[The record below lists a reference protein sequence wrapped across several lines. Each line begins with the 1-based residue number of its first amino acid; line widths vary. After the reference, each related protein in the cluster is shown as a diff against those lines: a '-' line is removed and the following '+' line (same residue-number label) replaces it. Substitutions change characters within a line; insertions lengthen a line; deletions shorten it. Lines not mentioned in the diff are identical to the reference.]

1 MRFTSE
7 AGPDTLVKL
16 MTDGILLAET
26 QGDRHLNAYDTIIVD
41 EAHERSLNI
50 DFLLGYLHRL
60 LPRRPDL
67 KLIITSATI
76 DVGRFSKHFHD
87 APVIEVSGRT
97 YPVDVRYA
105 AEDVVNAED
114 FDLPSAVVE
123 QVRALGREA
132 PTPSDADTLVFL
144 AGEREIREVAEAL
157 RGANLRDTE
166 VLPLF
171 GRLAAAEQQR
181 VFKPDG
187 KRRRIVLAT
196 NVAETS
202 LTVPGI
208 RYVIDPGTARISR
221 YSARSKVQRLPI
233 EPVSQASAD
242 QRAGRCGRVSS
253 GVCVRLYTEEDYEQ
267 RPRFTEPEVQ
277 RTNLASVILQMKAL
291 KLGSPEDF
299 PFLDPPDYRQLQDGY
314 QTLQELQALDDQKRL
329 TELGRRLA
337 RLPIDPRLGRMVLAA
352 DGFAAVAEVLVV
364 VAALSVQ
371 DPRERPM
378 DKRQQADEKHAV
390 FADKSSDFLGLLK
403 LWGLYHAVRRERSG
417 NQAKRWCR
425 EHFLSAQRM
434 REWADVHTQLR
445 QLARDLGLR
454 GSKKP
459 ARPEDLHRA
468 LLPGLLANV
477 GDRDG
482 KGTAKLEY
490 AGPRGKRFWL
500 FPGSGLFEG
509 KPQWVMAAELVET
522 TKLYARTA
530 GPTKPEWV
538 EAAAGHLLQRSYNEP
553 HWDERRRMAV
563 HYEKVSLQ
571 GLTLVPRRRLPL
583 APREPKLARAL
594 FIRHGLVEGQYE
606 SDAAFMRH
614 NAGLVRELELMQA
627 KTRRRDIVAGPE
639 AREDF
644 YEARVPGEV
653 VDAASFDRWRKS
665 AEQENRR
672 VLFMEKADLLLRS
685 AEELPLAM
693 FPEEIEAGV
702 VLPLRYRFDPGHA
715 ADGVSA
721 RVRLRDL
728 HKVDADR
735 LDWLVP
741 GLIEE
746 KCVDLIRTLP
756 KNLRKYCVPAPQ
768 FAANAVHHMRYADGP
783 LLPALAKALGRQAG
797 MNIPPAS
804 FQPGELSDYLRV
816 RVEVRNDAGKRIA
829 AGRDVRK
836 LQDDLR
842 DEARD
847 LLGDLPQSPWV
858 RDDVTEWDFGDL
870 PDRVEMKHEGRT
882 VQGFPAL
889 LDRGGKVHLR
899 LLESPDAARR
909 ETRDG
914 VRRLFTFDYR
924 RELEAVVEEAGG
936 TDQMAVRYAAL
947 GGGRRFK
954 QELVKAIADKLA
966 RDDPREVRTRAQF
979 EEALASAW
987 NRLRP
992 TADRAIAA
1000 AGQTLAQYAEV
1011 HRRLDQRHPELIE
1024 DSVADMRE
1032 QLGHL
1037 LPPDF
1042 LTATPPA
1049 WLGHLPRFLKAMVVR
1064 YDKLTNAGLKK
1075 DLRALGEVRPL
1086 WEQWL
1091 ALPEPRPAE
1100 PRWLIEELRV
1110 QLFAQELG
1118 TSVKVSP
1125 KRVADRL
1132 PQPAA

>member
-1 MRFTSE
+1 MLLSGMTAAAHEDLGTLRRVAEGAMLRERFDLLGRIDRLRREGEAADEALVERVVASAAEAGRRGRLVPAVAYPEELPVSQRREEIKALIAANQVVVLAGETGSGKTTQLPKICLELGRGVAGMIGHTQPRRLAARSVSERVAQELGVEPGREVGYKVRFTSE

-67 KLIITSATI
+67 KLVITSATI
-76 DVGRFSKHFHD
+76 DVERFSKHFHD

-105 AEDVVNAED
+105 TEDVVNAED

-233 EPVSQASAD
+233 EPISRASAD

-253 GVCVRLYTEEDYEQ
+253 GVCVRLYTEEDYEGQ

-417 NQAKRWCR
+417 SQAKRWCR

-454 GSKKP
+454 GGEEAGAAGGSAP
-459 ARPEDLHRA
+459 GAVAGAAGERRGPGREGDGEARVRRA
-468 LLPGLLANV
+468 AGQAVLAVPRQRAVRGL
-477 GDRDG
+477 
-482 KGTAKLEY
+482 
-490 AGPRGKRFWL
+490 
-500 FPGSGLFEG
+500 

-538 EAAAGHLLQRSYNEP
+538 EAAADAFVAAELQRAALGRAAADGGALREGELAGADAGAAAAGAAGAAGAEAGAGVVHP
-553 HWDERRRMAV
+553 PRAGRGAV
-563 HYEKVSLQ
+563 RDRCRVHAAQ
-571 GLTLVPRRRLPL
+571 RG
-583 APREPKLARAL
+583 ARPGA
-594 FIRHGLVEGQYE
+594 GADAGQ
-606 SDAAFMRH
+606 DAA
-614 NAGLVRELELMQA
+614 AGHRGRAGGAGGFLRGAGAGGGRGRGELRSLAQVG
-627 KTRRRDIVAGPE
+627 RAGE
-639 AREDF
+639 W
-644 YEARVPGEV
+644 G
-653 VDAASFDRWRKS
+653 AAG
-665 AEQENRR
+665 
-672 VLFMEKADLLLRS
+672 VLYMEKADLLLRS
-685 AEELPLAM
+685 AEDLPLAM

-702 VLPLRYRFDPGHA
+702 TLPLRYRFDPGHA

-721 RVRLRDL
+721 RVQTPRPAQDRRRPAGLAGAG
-728 HKVDADR
+728 ADR
-735 LDWLVP
+735 
-741 GLIEE
+741 G
-746 KCVDLIRTLP
+746 
-756 KNLRKYCVPAPQ
+756 
-768 FAANAVHHMRYADGP
+768 
-783 LLPALAKALGRQAG
+783 
-797 MNIPPAS
+797 
-804 FQPGELSDYLRV
+804 
-816 RVEVRNDAGKRIA
+816 EVRRPDPHAAEEPAGSTASRPRSSRPTRSTTCA
-829 AGRDVRK
+829 TPRGRCC
-836 LQDDLR
+836 
-842 DEARD
+842 
-847 LLGDLPQSPWV
+847 
-858 RDDVTEWDFGDL
+858 
-870 PDRVEMKHEGRT
+870 
-882 VQGFPAL
+882 
-889 LDRGGKVHLR
+889 
-899 LLESPDAARR
+899 RR
-909 ETRDG
+909 W
-914 VRRLFTFDYR
+914 RRR
-924 RELEAVVEEAGG
+924 S
-936 TDQMAVRYAAL
+936 
-947 GGGRRFK
+947 GGRRGSTS
-954 QELVKAIADKLA
+954 
-966 RDDPREVRTRAQF
+966 RRRRSSP
-979 EEALASAW
+979 AS
-987 NRLRP
+987 
-992 TADRAIAA
+992 
-1000 AGQTLAQYAEV
+1000 
-1011 HRRLDQRHPELIE
+1011 
-1024 DSVADMRE
+1024 
-1032 QLGHL
+1032 
-1037 LPPDF
+1037 
-1042 LTATPPA
+1042 
-1049 WLGHLPRFLKAMVVR
+1049 
-1064 YDKLTNAGLKK
+1064 
-1075 DLRALGEVRPL
+1075 
-1086 WEQWL
+1086 
-1091 ALPEPRPAE
+1091 
-1100 PRWLIEELRV
+1100 
-1110 QLFAQELG
+1110 
-1118 TSVKVSP
+1118 
-1125 KRVADRL
+1125 
-1132 PQPAA
+1132 